1 MSVSGVAWAQLKSI
15 TATELLRALERDGWQ
30 LRKSK
35 GSCRV
40 YRKGKRMVA
49 IHYHPDKTFGPKML
63 KSLLQDIG
71 WEDSDLRRLKLI
83 KKP

>member
-1 MSVSGVAWAQLKSI
+1 MSVSGAAWAQLKSI

-35 GSCRV
+35 GSRRV

-49 IHYHPDKTFGPKML
+49 IHYHPETTFGPKML

-71 WEDSDLRRLKLI
+71 WEDSDPRRLKLI
-83 KKP
+83 E

>member
-1 MSVSGVAWAQLKSI
+1 MSISGATWAQLKGI
-15 TATELLRALERDGWQ
+15 TAAELLRALERDGWQ

-35 GSCRV
+35 GSRRV

-49 IHYHPDKTFGPKML
+49 IHYHPAKTFGPKML
-63 KSLLQDIG
+63 KSLLEDIS

-83 KKP
+83 K

>member
-1 MSVSGVAWAQLKSI
+1 MSISGAAWAQLKSI
-15 TATELLRALERDGWQ
+15 TAAELLRALERDGWQ

-35 GSCRV
+35 GSRRV
-40 YRKGKRMVA
+40 YRRENRMVA

-63 KSLLQDIG
+63 KSLVQDTG

-83 KKP
+83 K